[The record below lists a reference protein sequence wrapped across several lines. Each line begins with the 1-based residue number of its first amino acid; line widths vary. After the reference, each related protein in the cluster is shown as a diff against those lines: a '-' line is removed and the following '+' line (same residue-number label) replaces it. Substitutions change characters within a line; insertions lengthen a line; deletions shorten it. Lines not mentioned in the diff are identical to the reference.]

1 MKKLIKIVGIGPTRD
16 DMTFRAFR
24 AIQEADVIIGYKKY
38 IDKIRDI
45 IKDKEVI
52 ERGMRE
58 EIRRAEIAIKKHRE
72 GKNVALISSGDPGIF
87 GMANVFFH
95 LINKYSN
102 IEVEVIPG
110 VTAANYAASLFGAPL
125 HDFAVISLSDILTP
139 LSEIKKKVEN
149 AVTAG
154 FIIVFYN
161 PQSRRRKKPLM
172 EALKVI
178 REHLTPDTPVGVLRG
193 GTAKVTTLQRLDAE
207 KVDMSTTI
215 IIGNPTTYIR
225 EGYMITPRGYA
236 LKYFIHPLA
245 REYYQKYI
253 NGEIREGPNLECE
266 YYPCHFMG
274 QDCTFCYCPFYPC
287 GDGSTGGYWIKDKGV
302 WSCQECEWIH
312 EEDTIKCVKKGL
324 DAIIK
329 EVEDLNKK
337 KKELL
342 KLRRNCIYKTRLM

>member
-1 MKKLIKIVGIGPTRD
+1 MIKIVGIGPTRD
-16 DMTFRAFR
+16 DMTFRAFK
-24 AIQEADVIIGYKKY
+24 AIKDADVIIGYKKY

-52 ERGMRE
+52 EKGMRE
-58 EIRRAEIAIKKHRE
+58 EIKRAEIAIKKHRE

-95 LINKYSN
+95 LIDKYSN

-110 VTAANYAASLFGAPL
+110 VTAVNYAASLLGAPL

-161 PQSRRRKKPLM
+161 PKSKRRKRPLM
-172 EALKVI
+172 EALKI
-178 REHLTPDTPVGVLRG
+178 IKEHLAPYTPVGVVKDG
-193 GTAKVTTLQRLDAE
+193 KAKLTNLQRLDVE
-207 KVDMSTTI
+207 NVDMSTTI
-215 IIGNPTTYIR
+215 IIGNPTTYIK

-245 REYYQKYI
+245 REYYQRYI
-253 NGEIREGPNLECE
+253 NGEIQEGPNLECE

-312 EEDTIKCVKKGL
+312 EEDTVKCLKKSL
-324 DAIIK
+324 DDIIK

-342 KLRRNCIYKTRLM
+342 KLRRNCIHETRLM

>member
-1 MKKLIKIVGIGPTRD
+1 MIKIVGIGPTRK
-16 DMTFRAFR
+16 DMTFRAFE
-24 AIQEADVIIGYKKY
+24 AIKDADVIIGYKKY
-38 IDKIRDI
+38 VDRIRDI
-45 IKDKEVI
+45 IEGKEII
-52 ERGMRE
+52 EKGMRE

-95 LINKYSN
+95 LIDKYSN

-110 VTAANYAASLFGAPL
+110 VTAANYAASILGAPL

-149 AVTAG
+149 AVMAG
-154 FIIVFYN
+154 FVIILYN
-161 PQSRRRKKPLM
+161 PKSKKRKKPLI
-172 EALKVI
+172 EALKII
-178 REHLTPDTPVGVLRG
+178 RKHLSLETPVGVVKG
-193 GTAKVTTLQRLDAE
+193 GKAEITTLQRLD
-207 KVDMSTTI
+207 VDDIDMSTLL
-215 IIGNPTTYIR
+215 IIGNPTTYIK

-236 LKYFIHPLA
+236 LRYFIHPLA
-245 REYYQKYI
+245 REYYRKYI
-253 NGEIREGPNLECE
+253 NSEINEGPNLECE

-312 EEDTIKCVKKGL
+312 EKDTVKCLKKSLDNIIED
-324 DAIIK
+324 
-329 EVEDLNKK
+329 VEDLNKK
-337 KKELL
+337 KRELL
-342 KLRRNCIYKTRLM
+342 KLRRHCIYKTRLM

>member
-1 MKKLIKIVGIGPTRD
+1 MIKIVGIGPARD
-16 DMTFRAFR
+16 DMTFRAFK
-24 AIQEADVIIGYKKY
+24 AIKDADVIIGYKKY
-38 IDKIRDI
+38 VDKIRDI
-45 IKDKEVI
+45 IKEKEII
-52 ERGMRE
+52 EKGMRE

-95 LINKYSN
+95 LIDKYSN

-110 VTAANYAASLFGAPL
+110 VTAANYAASLLGAPL
-125 HDFAVISLSDILTP
+125 HDFVVISLSDILTP

-154 FIIVFYN
+154 FVIVLYN
-161 PQSRRRKKPLM
+161 PQSKRRKKPLM
-172 EALKVI
+172 EALKII
-178 REHLTPDTPVGVLRG
+178 REHLTSDTPVGIVKG
-193 GTAKVTTLQRLDAE
+193 GTAKVTTLRRLDVE

-215 IIGNPTTYIR
+215 IIGNPTTYIK

-245 REYYQKYI
+245 REYYQRYI
-253 NGEIREGPNLECE
+253 NGEIQEGPNFECE

-312 EEDTIKCVKKGL
+312 EEDTVKCLKKSL
-324 DAIIK
+324 DDIIK
-329 EVEDLNKK
+329 EVEDLNRK

-342 KLRRNCIYKTRLM
+342 KLRRSCIYETRSK